1 MSLCKACEEPLVI
14 RIDEDEAGD
23 AAADTVPDDLE
34 LPCGCHFHWQCLL
47 DESAAISISLKCPSC
62 DKYLPTNEAGP
73 STSNQFLHASSGVAI
88 LAQYTNEGGFQ
99 KDLDILPSITEE
111 AYLESHPEA
120 RPARAMHIMCS
131 EGDVVG
137 IVELLRDAS
146 DEVGDMAS
154 FVRYQDPL
162 SEMKSGLHVAV
173 EKGQEEAVW
182 LLLWLCSTIPT
193 AAFPGPARQAA
204 EAMGVGRLGVA
215 ADGDIRALRDSQG
228 RTAEDTARQSGAWT
242 ALLDAGV
249 FTP

>member
-1 MSLCKACEEPLVI
+1 
-14 RIDEDEAGD
+14 
-23 AAADTVPDDLE
+23 
-34 LPCGCHFHWQCLL
+34 
-47 DESAAISISLKCPSC
+47 
-62 DKYLPTNEAGP
+62 
-73 STSNQFLHASSGVAI
+73 

-99 KDLDILPSITEE
+99 KDLDIMPSITEE

-131 EGDVVG
+131 EGDAEG

-162 SEMKSGLHVAV
+162 SEMKSGLHLAV
-173 EKGQEEAVW
+173 EKKQEETVW

-193 AAFPGPARQAA
+193 ESFPEPARRAA
-204 EAMGVGRLGVA
+204 EAMGVGRLGVG
-215 ADGDIRALRDSQG
+215 ADGDIRSLRDTQG
-228 RTAEDTARQSGAWT
+228 RTAEDVARQSGSWA
-242 ALLDAGV
+242 ALLDAGL